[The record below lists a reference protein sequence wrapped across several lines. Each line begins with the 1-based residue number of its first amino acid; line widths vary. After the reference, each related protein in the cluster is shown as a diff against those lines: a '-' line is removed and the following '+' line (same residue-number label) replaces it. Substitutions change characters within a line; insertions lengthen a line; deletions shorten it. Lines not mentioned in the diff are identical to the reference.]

1 MLMQTFTYVPLTYLL
16 LSSSLRASSSGSS
29 SSTAAAAAGA
39 AGAAAAAAN
48 DVCQQMLPHEEFP
61 LLLRLIHL
69 NTHSAMKEPI
79 F

>member
-1 MLMQTFTYVPLTYLL
+1 MFTYPT
-16 LSSSLRASSSGSS
+16 S
-29 SSTAAAAAGA
+29 SSTPHSERVAAEAATA
-39 AGAAAAAAN
+39 ALAVPEAAAAAAAAN
-48 DVCQQMLPHEEFP
+48 DACQQMLPHEEFP